1 MRGQLTG
8 RLLVIIFSWVGLIA
22 ILLLGILFSYLSGH
36 PATPTASGVTLPFM
50 QTTIHSYLYQTV
62 DAGYGNNI
70 PFAEYIVGEYLQG
83 RTANVETQTNT
94 FLSKLPATKE
104 KAIFIFVDNAVLNA
118 DKQGGIF
125 SWLHVGSN
133 AFFTP
138 EQTATASFSLPD
150 GRTIR
155 VQYLE
160 KDS

>member
-1 MRGQLTG
+1 
-8 RLLVIIFSWVGLIA
+8 
-22 ILLLGILFSYLSGH
+22 
-36 PATPTASGVTLPFM
+36 
-50 QTTIHSYLYQTV
+50 
-62 DAGYGNNI
+62 
-70 PFAEYIVGEYLQG
+70 GEYLQG